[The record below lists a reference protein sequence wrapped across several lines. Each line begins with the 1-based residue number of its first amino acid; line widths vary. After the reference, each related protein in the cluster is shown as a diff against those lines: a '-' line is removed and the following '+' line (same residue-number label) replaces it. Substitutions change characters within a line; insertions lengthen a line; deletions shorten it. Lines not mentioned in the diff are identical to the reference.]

1 MKGHTVGGE
10 SASRSPGSPPEPP
23 GRGPIAQTR
32 SLEHPACSEPLGHW
46 HLPGHLPPGDWTRL
60 PSGDED
66 PQQLG
71 GLLPLSFAHPTPQLV
86 KGGWQGGGAHGLH
99 LLITTDFTEV

>member
-10 SASRSPGSPPEPP
+10 SASWSPGSPPEPP
-23 GRGPIAQTR
+23 GHGPIAQTR
-32 SLEHPACSEPLGHW
+32 NLEPLGHW
-46 HLPGHLPPGDWTRL
+46 HLPGHLLPGDRTRL

-66 PQQLG
+66 PQHPG